1 MKRSRALFA
10 ATVLLTAAI
19 GAAAIGQMLAANVIG
34 AAFVVFWTLWG
45 VPHPM
50 IGSTEGGAC

>member
-1 MKRSRALFA
+1 
-10 ATVLLTAAI
+10 VLLTAAI

-50 IGSTEGGAC
+50 IGSADGGAC